1 MDETLG
7 IITSDSLTTSQ
18 FLGIHYWSKGRQCYS
33 IELKVVEVQLTDAVV
48 PTKVQLSVQL
58 LKQRTTYGIGIIDG
72 YVFIRRNPNRDR
84 TILTSHPLDVVQL
97 LFQMPLELYHRR
109 GIVVVE
115 ATSQPIL
122 LGEDVI
128 DDTIVFISCI
138 LFIVVTKEKVGAVPA
153 AVATF
158 IVVSTTT
165 VGSAA
170 CAPAVLESTDETL
183 FVFAATATA
192 GSVIVW
198 AQPCRHSVVGVP
210 GERPSKRKSCRETFC
225 LTNGEK

>member
-1 MDETLG
+1 
-7 IITSDSLTTSQ
+7 
-18 FLGIHYWSKGRQCYS
+18 
-33 IELKVVEVQLTDAVV
+33 
-48 PTKVQLSVQL
+48 
-58 LKQRTTYGIGIIDG
+58 
-72 YVFIRRNPNRDR
+72 
-84 TILTSHPLDVVQL
+84 
-97 LFQMPLELYHRR
+97 MPLELYHRH

-122 LGEDVI
+122 LGEDAI

-170 CAPAVLESTDETL
+170 CAPAVLESTDEAL

-210 GERPSKRKSCRETFC
+210 GEQAKQEEELSRDF
-225 LTNGEK
+225 